1 MNSFSDIETLWKTAM
16 PFHIL
21 PDATAIIGKASR
33 IRRLVR
39 NNILRQTLGLL
50 LVIPTMGYVMYAVD
64 FDHISSYAGISLML
78 VCILLFSFFRF
89 KQVHFLN
96 RADFSKA
103 PSLLLKEFEKFY
115 EQQQWLLTKGIR
127 WYSIVLN
134 IAFGLYFYETV
145 YMAAVSSHIKN
156 FIIVIYIAWM
166 LIVTF
171 WVEKMSARRELNKT
185 RSIIQHL
192 KKLSRE
198 LT

>member
-1 MNSFSDIETLWKTAM
+1 MNSFSEIETLWKTGM
-16 PFHIL
+16 PFHTL
-21 PDATAIIGKASR
+21 PDAAAIIGKTNR

-39 NNILRQTLGLL
+39 NSILRQTLVLL
-50 LVIPTMGYVMYAVD
+50 LVIPTMSYIMYSVD
-64 FDHISSYAGISLML
+64 FDYISSYAGIALML
-78 VCILLFSFFRF
+78 ICVLLFSFFRF

-115 EQQQWLLTKGIR
+115 EQQQWLLSKGIR
-127 WYSIVLN
+127 WYSILLN

-145 YMAAVSSHIKN
+145 YMAALSSHVKN
-156 FIIVIYIAWM
+156 FIIVSYIAWTV
-166 LIVTF
+166 IVTF
-171 WVEKMSARRELNKT
+171 WVEKISARRELNKT

-192 KKLSRE
+192 RKLNRE

>member
-1 MNSFSDIETLWKTAM
+1 MNSFSEIETLWKTGM
-16 PFHIL
+16 PFHTL
-21 PDATAIIGKASR
+21 PDAAAIIGKTNR

-39 NNILRQTLGLL
+39 NSILRQTLVLL
-50 LVIPTMGYVMYAVD
+50 LVIPTMGYIMYSVD
-64 FDHISSYAGISLML
+64 FDYISSYAGIALML
-78 VCILLFSFFRF
+78 ICVLLFSFFRF

-115 EQQQWLLTKGIR
+115 EQQQWLLSKGIR
-127 WYSIVLN
+127 WYSILLN

-145 YMAAVSSHIKN
+145 YMAALSSHVKN
-156 FIIVIYIAWM
+156 FIIVSYIAWTV
-166 LIVTF
+166 IVTF
-171 WVEKMSARRELNKT
+171 WVEKISARRELNKT

-192 KKLSRE
+192 RKLNRE